1 MRRALATFLLA
12 VMSFP
17 LVGAPLFVQA
27 LPGVPACC
35 LRNGRHHCEAAGM
48 GSASRGPA
56 VVSAR
61 CPLWPGPAIAS
72 RQPKTPLPAAPLQIG
87 SQLLRRPAFFASYP
101 GPFRAAAKH
110 SPSKRGPP
118 FLLD

>member
-1 MRRALATFLLA
+1 MRRVLATFLLA

-48 GSASRGPA
+48 GSSSGGPT

-61 CPLWPGPAIAS
+61 CPLWPGPAITS
-72 RQPKTPLPAAPLQIG
+72 HELRRLLPAARFQIG
-87 SQLLRRPAFFASYP
+87 LPVLRRPSFFAYP
-101 GPFRAAAKH
+101 GPFRTTAKV
-110 SPSKRGPP
+110 SPNKRGPP

>member
-35 LRNGRHHCEAAGM
+35 LRNGQHHCEAAGI
-48 GSASRGPA
+48 GSFSGGPA

-72 RQPKTPLPAAPLQIG
+72 REIRTPLPAARPQIG
-87 SQLLRRPAFFASYP
+87 SPLLRRPAFFASCP
-101 GPFRAAAKH
+101 RPFRPTAKD
-110 SPSKRGPP
+110 SSKKRGPP

>member
-35 LRNGRHHCEAAGM
+35 LRNGQHHCEAAGI
-48 GSASRGPA
+48 GSPSGGPA

-72 RQPKTPLPAAPLQIG
+72 RELRRLPAARFQIG
-87 SQLLRRPAFFASYP
+87 SLLLRRRAFFASYP
-101 GPFRAAAKH
+101 GAFRATAKD
-110 SPSKRGPP
+110 SPNKRGPP